1 MRSALRALI
10 LVGALWAALPIVIG
24 AGGPISPDVASIQI
38 QLGNSLF
45 GEARYREA
53 YEAYQR
59 AAQCDE
65 PRLKRSARIGIVR
78 SSLRMA
84 EFRLAA
90 ETATMMKAAAP
101 RDVEVLGLYGDSRW
115 SMGLFDDAE
124 ATYQDVLSLDPGNAR
139 GHLGLAR
146 SLASRSQ
153 LENALGEGQAAL
165 AAAPGDPE
173 IHHTLGFIYE
183 RLRRYEEA
191 AASLTDCLNLLPD
204 KDRSEQ
210 ADWTRSEVKLL
221 RSFGSREPYAVDPG
235 ERLRR
240 HTIPF
245 RLEHD
250 KVIVEARVN
259 GNRERIDFVLD
270 TGAESTVVSRRTA
283 QRLGL
288 TPVVRMV
295 SAGVGQIGV
304 RTVQVGVLDSLE
316 IGSFKVRNLPV
327 LIKNPPLTDLPSRET
342 DAFSPLALGLSMS
355 VDYSRR
361 LLTIGPDASQAPV
374 DVELPLRLHRL
385 ATVRGLVDRTH
396 AANFVVDTGG
406 EVISISAATARALT
420 KVRDTRRIALKVYGT
435 SGWDPEAYLLP
446 GVDLMFD
453 AIKLENTPVVVLN
466 LGAPSALLGY
476 QLGGIVGHNFL
487 SKYRFDIDLERSV
500 LRLKR
505 LQAAGD

>member
-1 MRSALRALI
+1 MRSAHRAVI
-10 LVGALWAALPIVIG
+10 LVGTLWAAWPIVIG
-24 AGGPISPDVASIQI
+24 AGGPVSPDAASIQI

-53 YEAYQR
+53 YEAYKR

-65 PRLKRSARIGIVR
+65 PRLKRSARIGVVR

-84 EFRLAA
+84 EFRVAA
-90 ETATMMKAAAP
+90 ETAAIMKAAAP

-124 ATYQDVLSLDPGNAR
+124 GTYRDVLSLDPASAR

-153 LENALGEGQAAL
+153 LEGALGEARAAV
-165 AAAPGDPE
+165 AGAPGDPE
-173 IHHTLGFIYE
+173 AHQVLGFIFE

-191 AASLTDCLNLLPD
+191 AASLTDCLNLLPN

-210 ADWTRSEVKLL
+210 ADWSRSEVKLL
-221 RSFGSREPYAVDPG
+221 RSFGSREPYAMDAD
-235 ERLRR
+235 ERLKR

-245 RLEHD
+245 RLDHD
-250 KVIVEARVN
+250 KIVVEARID
-259 GNRERIDFVLD
+259 GNRQPIDLVLD
-270 TGAESTVVSRRTA
+270 TGAESTVLSRRTA
-283 QRLGL
+283 RRLGIAS
-288 TPVVRMV
+288 VVQIV
-295 SAGVGQIGV
+295 SAGVGQIGL
-304 RTVQVGVLDSLE
+304 RTVEVGVISSLQVGSL
-316 IGSFKVRNLPV
+316 KVRNLPV
-327 LIKNPPLTDLPSRET
+327 LIKNPPLVDMPAGEA
-342 DAFSPLALGLSMS
+342 DGFSPLAMGLSMS
-355 VDYSRR
+355 VDYDRR
-361 LLTIGPDASQAPV
+361 MLTIGPDASQAPV
-374 DVELPLRLHRL
+374 DFELPLRLHRL

-406 EVISISAATARALT
+406 EVISISAATAGALT
-420 KVRDTRRIALKVYGT
+420 KIRDTRRIALKVYGT
-435 SGWDPEAYLLP
+435 SGWDPGAYLLP

-453 AIKLENTPVVVLN
+453 TIRLDNMPVVVLN

-505 LQAAGD
+505 VGDQKS

>member
-1 MRSALRALI
+1 MRSAPRAVI
-10 LVGALWAALPIVIG
+10 VVGALWAALPIVIG
-24 AGGPISPDVASIQI
+24 AGGSMTPDVASIQI

-45 GEARYREA
+45 GEARYRAA
-53 YEAYQR
+53 YEAYRR
-59 AAQCDE
+59 AVQCDE

-84 EFRLAA
+84 EFRVAA

-101 RDVEVLGLYGDSRW
+101 RDVEILGLYGDSRW
-115 SMGLFDDAE
+115 SMGLFDEAE
-124 ATYQDVLSLDPGNAR
+124 AIYRDVLSLDPGNAR
-139 GHLGLAR
+139 GRLGLAR
-146 SLASRSQ
+146 SLASRNQ
-153 LENALGEGQAAL
+153 LETALAEGQAGL

-173 IHHTLGFIYE
+173 IHQALGFIYE

-191 AASLTDCLNLLPD
+191 AASLTDCLNLLPN

-210 ADWTRSEVKLL
+210 ADWARSEVKLL
-221 RSFGSREPYAVDPG
+221 RSFRSREPYAMDPD

-245 RLEHD
+245 RLERD

-259 GNRERIDFVLD
+259 GNRQPTDFVLD
-270 TGAESTVVSRRTA
+270 TGAESTVVSRRTS
-283 QRLGL
+283 QRLSIP
-288 TPVVRMV
+288 PVVQLV

-304 RTVQVGVLDSLE
+304 RAVQVGVLDSLE

-327 LIKNPPLTDLPSRET
+327 LIKNPPLIDLPTRET
-342 DAFSPLALGLSMS
+342 DGFSPLAMGLSMS

-361 LLTIGPDASQAPV
+361 LLTIGPDGGQDPV

-396 AANFVVDTGG
+396 AVNFVVDTGG
-406 EVISISAATARALT
+406 EVISISAATAGALT
-420 KVRDTRRIALKVYGT
+420 KIRDTRRIALKVYGT

-453 AIKLENTPVVVLN
+453 AITLENTPVVVLN

-505 LQAAGD
+505 M